1 MKVYELLNENS
12 PWRTDTTE
20 MPFYDNMMENPEYFA
35 REKGIQA
42 KVVKMSPSEY
52 ISTVMREKN
61 VTRDDITSSRDPKTI
76 SKYARLMTSGTKF
89 PITTLDYSKG
99 FLSQEGLHR
108 ALAAEEA
115 GITEMPVLV
124 VDLTDEEKEY
134 IRKNK

>member
-12 PWRTDTTE
+12 PFRTDTTE

-35 REKGIQA
+35 RAKGIQS

-52 ISTVMREKN
+52 INTVMREKK
-61 VTRDDITSSRDPKTI
+61 VTREDLLSHRDPETI
-76 SKYARLMTSGTKF
+76 SKYARLMNGGTKF
-89 PITTLDYSKG
+89 PILTLDFSKG

-108 ALAAEEA
+108 AFAAEEA
-115 GITEMPVLV
+115 GIAEMPVLV

-134 IRKNK
+134 LKNNK